1 MAGPSTGYRVLSD
14 REDLLKLKG
23 FQEFSGKTQDIFTNA
38 VQQARFRKHL
48 QFEQILIGFQRVG
61 KRLKPKSQVTPAQMV
76 FICLLQNKTEVKRN
90 QNGNETYS
98 EFPWGYTT
106 ANINVRFSV
115 EIFGV
120 FLLNQ
125 IQSFETEKRR
135 LPYYIGSLY
144 FQ

>member
-1 MAGPSTGYRVLSD
+1 M
-14 REDLLKLKG
+14 
-23 FQEFSGKTQDIFTNA
+23 QH
-38 VQQARFRKHL
+38 ARCRKHL

-61 KRLKPKSQVTPAQMV
+61 KRLKPRSQVTPAQTV
-76 FICLLQNKTEVKRN
+76 FTCLLQNKTEVKKN

-115 EIFGV
+115 EIFGG
-120 FLLNQ
+120 FLLNR
-125 IQSFETEKRR
+125 IHSFKTEKRR
-135 LPYYIGSLY
+135 LTILGHY